1 MYKLIEDDN
10 SKINEEE
17 VVGDPWTI
25 LPVKTRKYAKEC
37 IEIVLSKRHITKLIN
52 FNDFENLEALWL
64 TNNSLTEIKGLETNF
79 RIKILCLSFNRISS
93 LENSSLGVMKF
104 LETLYLNNNKLKN
117 LDRVITYLSQFKF
130 LKSLNL
136 FGNPVAEEPE
146 YRPRV
151 IDTLKSLEI
160 FDRHMVTTIEKIKAE
175 KIVKEY
181 NDPLSKKHVKRPKRL
196 KVYENYSL
204 IEKNLFNEANQIL
217 NKRKKDE
224 QIRQNIL
231 KEQIE
236 REKYPENYIPY
247 NKIMD
252 ENMKKYYSTKQ
263 FTCTELETNDM
274 NRLFHRYDSTNT
286 GIFRKDDIQMIFFD
300 IKDLLQ
306 QKGIEINENKLINFM
321 LDFYS
326 QADDFVT
333 KNDIKNCYNKILHQY
348 KANMLNDKIL
358 VTDLDYIK
366 GIAMGNTESEKVT
379 ESDVSKKSEKAPRND
394 IFYIK
399 TTSEKKGRTLILNE
413 NKLAKLYQ

>member
-1 MYKLIEDDN
+1 MYKLIENDE
-10 SKINEEE
+10 SKSNEEE
-17 VVGDPWTI
+17 VMGDPWTI

-52 FNDFENLEALWL
+52 FKDFENLEALWL
-64 TNNSLTEIKGLETNF
+64 TNNNLTAIKGLETNF
-79 RIKILCLSFNRISS
+79 RIKILCLGFNRISS
-93 LENSSLGVMKF
+93 LEGSSLNVMKF
-104 LETLYLNNNKLKN
+104 LETLYLNKNKLKN
-117 LDRVITYLSQFKF
+117 LDKVITYLSQFKF

-151 IDTLKSLEI
+151 IDTIKSLEI
-160 FDRHMVTTIEKIKAE
+160 FDRHMVTTMEKIKAE
-175 KIVKEY
+175 KIVKEF
-181 NDPLSKKHVKRPKRL
+181 NDPLSKKAVKRPKRL

-217 NKRKKDE
+217 KKRKKDE
-224 QIRQNIL
+224 EIRQNIL
-231 KEQIE
+231 KEQFE
-236 REKYPENYIPY
+236 REKYTDNYIPY
-247 NKIMD
+247 NKIME
-252 ENMKKYYSTKQ
+252 ENLKKYYNTKQ
-263 FTCTELETNDM
+263 FVCNELEGNEM

-366 GIAMGNTESEKVT
+366 GIAMGNQENEKIGDI
-379 ESDVSKKSEKAPRND
+379 EAIKNAQKAPRND

-413 NKLAKLYQ
+413 NRLAKLYQ

>member
-1 MYKLIEDDN
+1 MYKLIEGED
-10 SKINEEE
+10 SKNIEEE

-64 TNNSLTEIKGLETNF
+64 TSNNLTEIKGLETNF
-79 RIKILCLSFNRISS
+79 RIKILSLSFNRISS
-93 LENSSLGVMKF
+93 LENSSLNVMKF

-117 LDRVITYLSQFKF
+117 LDKVITYLSQFKF

-175 KIVKEY
+175 KIVKEF

-204 IEKNLFNEANQIL
+204 IEKSLFNEANQIL

-224 QIRQNIL
+224 QIRQNI
-231 KEQIE
+231 
-236 REKYPENYIPY
+236 
-247 NKIMD
+247 
-252 ENMKKYYSTKQ
+252 
-263 FTCTELETNDM
+263 
-274 NRLFHRYDSTNT
+274 
-286 GIFRKDDIQMIFFD
+286 
-300 IKDLLQ
+300 
-306 QKGIEINENKLINFM
+306 
-321 LDFYS
+321 
-326 QADDFVT
+326 
-333 KNDIKNCYNKILHQY
+333 
-348 KANMLNDKIL
+348 
-358 VTDLDYIK
+358 
-366 GIAMGNTESEKVT
+366 
-379 ESDVSKKSEKAPRND
+379 
-394 IFYIK
+394 
-399 TTSEKKGRTLILNE
+399 
-413 NKLAKLYQ
+413 

>member
-1 MYKLIEDDN
+1 MYKLIENDETK
-10 SKINEEE
+10 SNEEE

-52 FNDFENLEALWL
+52 FKDFENLEALWL
-64 TNNSLTEIKGLETNF
+64 TNNNLTAIKGLETNF
-79 RIKILCLSFNRISS
+79 RIKILCLGFNRISS
-93 LENSSLGVMKF
+93 LEGSSLSVMKF

-117 LDRVITYLSQFKF
+117 LDKVITYLSQFKF

-151 IDTLKSLEI
+151 IDTIKSLEI
-160 FDRHMVTTIEKIKAE
+160 FDRHMVTKMEKIKAE

-181 NDPLSKKHVKRPKRL
+181 NDPLSKKHIKRPKRV

-224 QIRQNIL
+224 KIRQDIL

-252 ENMKKYYSTKQ
+252 ENMKKYYNTKQ
-263 FTCTELETNDM
+263 FVCNELEGNDV

-286 GIFRKDDIQMIFFD
+286 GIFRK
-300 IKDLLQ
+300 
-306 QKGIEINENKLINFM
+306 
-321 LDFYS
+321 
-326 QADDFVT
+326 
-333 KNDIKNCYNKILHQY
+333 KNL
-348 KANMLNDKIL
+348 
-358 VTDLDYIK
+358 
-366 GIAMGNTESEKVT
+366 
-379 ESDVSKKSEKAPRND
+379 
-394 IFYIK
+394 
-399 TTSEKKGRTLILNE
+399 
-413 NKLAKLYQ
+413 

>member
-1 MYKLIEDDN
+1 
-10 SKINEEE
+10 
-17 VVGDPWTI
+17 
-25 LPVKTRKYAKEC
+25 
-37 IEIVLSKRHITKLIN
+37 
-52 FNDFENLEALWL
+52 
-64 TNNSLTEIKGLETNF
+64 
-79 RIKILCLSFNRISS
+79 
-93 LENSSLGVMKF
+93 MKF

-117 LDRVITYLSQFKF
+117 LDKVITYLSQFKF
-130 LKSLNL
+130 LKNLNL

-181 NDPLSKKHVKRPKRL
+181 NDPLSKKNGKRPRRL
-196 KVYENYSL
+196 KVYENFSL

-224 QIRQNIL
+224 EIRKNIL

-252 ENMKKYYSTKQ
+252 ANMQKYYSTKQ
-263 FTCTELETNDM
+263 FGCDELETNDM

-326 QADDFVT
+326 QAEEFVT

-358 VTDLDYIK
+358 VSDLDYIK
-366 GIAMGNTESEKVT
+366 GIAMGKEENEKVGESET
-379 ESDVSKKSEKAPRND
+379 IKKIEKAPRND

-413 NKLAKLYQ
+413 NKLAKLYK

>member
-10 SKINEEE
+10 SKTNEEE

-79 RIKILCLSFNRISS
+79 RIKILCLSYNRISS

-196 KVYENYSL
+196 KVYENFSL

-236 REKYPENYIPY
+236 RENIQ
-247 NKIMD
+247 KIIFLIIKLW
-252 ENMKKYYSTKQ
+252 MK
-263 FTCTELETNDM
+263 
-274 NRLFHRYDSTNT
+274 
-286 GIFRKDDIQMIFFD
+286 I
-300 IKDLLQ
+300 
-306 QKGIEINENKLINFM
+306 
-321 LDFYS
+321 
-326 QADDFVT
+326 
-333 KNDIKNCYNKILHQY
+333 
-348 KANMLNDKIL
+348 
-358 VTDLDYIK
+358 
-366 GIAMGNTESEKVT
+366 
-379 ESDVSKKSEKAPRND
+379 
-394 IFYIK
+394 
-399 TTSEKKGRTLILNE
+399 
-413 NKLAKLYQ
+413 